1 MMQPTFANI
10 ESGRADKWGFFIYR
24 TCYYHDSPGRWTQ
37 FMERL
42 KEFASTKLL
51 DSSVDPEGDG
61 AAIIDKLEWNVQGHL
76 ALEGCSVDDV
86 RRYQYFVFIKG
97 RRMYVLT
104 MKIDVTEI

>member
-1 MMQPTFANI
+1 M
-10 ESGRADKWGFFIYR
+10 
-24 TCYYHDSPGRWTQ
+24 
-37 FMERL
+37 
-42 KEFASTKLL
+42 
-51 DSSVDPEGDG
+51 
-61 AAIIDKLEWNVQGHL
+61 IIDKLEWNVQGGP